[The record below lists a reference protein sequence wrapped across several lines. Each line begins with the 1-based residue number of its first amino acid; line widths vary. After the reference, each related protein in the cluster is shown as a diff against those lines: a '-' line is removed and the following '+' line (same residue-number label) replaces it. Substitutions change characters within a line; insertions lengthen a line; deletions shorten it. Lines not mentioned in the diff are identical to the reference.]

1 MMYDVGFG
9 RKAMMVPCM
18 LHKFGRAC
26 KHVLVLGAVLYFTL
40 LPILV
45 VLWTLLP
52 EDNSVLALTNIFAPY
67 LFAPLAVLLP
77 LALLLRLHVL
87 FWPGVGL
94 LVLAGALF
102 VPAMLPTAPRPET
115 QPVLR
120 VATFNQLYSNS
131 DVEGTLAVLLRQD
144 ADIIAL
150 QELSY
155 PVQQALDELEQRYP
169 YRVLQPHHLPGG
181 LGIVSRY
188 PITQVESL
196 EGIRALRAIVQ
207 VDGQPITL
215 INVHPSPPNGLAL
228 VRLPFTQLH
237 LPTYDP
243 SRRNEQLAHLLPIIP
258 TIEGPL
264 IVAGDLNTADRE
276 QMYQRF
282 AALLHDAHSETAWG
296 PGYTYSNHGWVL
308 GHTYAPLLPRVR
320 LDYIW
325 SSGGLVPVAAHTSC
339 EVAASDHCMVVADL
353 GWQST
358 P

>member
-1 MMYDVGFG
+1 
-9 RKAMMVPCM
+9 M
-18 LHKFGRAC
+18 LHKYGRAC
-26 KHVLVLGAVLYFTL
+26 KFIILAVAALYCTL

-45 VLWTLLP
+45 ALWALFP
-52 EDNSVLALTNIFAPY
+52 EDNSLLALTNIFAPF
-67 LFAPLAVLLP
+67 LFAPLAILLP
-77 LALLLRLHVL
+77 LTWLLRLRVL
-87 FWPGVGL
+87 LWPGMGL
-94 LVLAGALF
+94 LILAGVLF
-102 VPAMLPTAPRPET
+102 VPGMLPTAPGSDT
-115 QPVLR
+115 APVLR
-120 VATFNQLYSNS
+120 VVTFNQLYSNS
-131 DVEGTLAVLLRQD
+131 DVDDTLAVLLRQD

-155 PVQQALDELEQRYP
+155 PVQQALDELEQQYP

-188 PITQVESL
+188 PLTQVETL
-196 EGIRALRAIVQ
+196 EGIRGLRATVQ
-207 VDGQPITL
+207 VEGQPITL
-215 INVHPSPPNGLAL
+215 INVHPSPPNGSTAL
-228 VRLPFTQLH
+228 RLPYTRFY

-243 SRRNEQLAHLLPIIP
+243 SRRNEQLAHLLAVIP

-276 QMYQRF
+276 PLYNRF

-308 GHTYAPLLPRVR
+308 GHEYAQWLPRVR

-325 SSGGLVPVAAHTSC
+325 SSGGLVPVAAHTTC
-339 EVAASDHCMVVADL
+339 EVEASDHCMVVADL
-353 GWQST
+353 GWQSE